1 MITALGGSIALV
13 LSGLALL
20 HLYWAVRG
28 ATGQG
33 GVIPEV
39 GGEPVFAPGPLA
51 CIAVA
56 ALLAAAAALVS
67 LRAGLWSIA
76 WIPDRALAVSVWV
89 VAAVFAVRA
98 VGDRKLVGFTK
109 RVRGTRFA
117 RMDYA
122 LYSPLC
128 VLLAAG
134 CAVVALGR

>member
-28 ATGQG
+28 ASGTG

-76 WIPDRALAVSVWV
+76 WVPDWALAVSVWV
-89 VAAVFAVRA
+89 VAAVFALRA